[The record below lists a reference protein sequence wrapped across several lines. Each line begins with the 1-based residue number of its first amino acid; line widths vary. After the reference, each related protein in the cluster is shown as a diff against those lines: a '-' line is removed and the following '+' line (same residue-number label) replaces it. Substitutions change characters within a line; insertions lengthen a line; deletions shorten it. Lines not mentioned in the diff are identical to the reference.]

1 MRDMINKI
9 DFKFLVFS
17 LMFLS
22 LGVLTLSGTIQNYV
36 HFQDPLNEMG
46 FAFLGFFGG
55 VLFALGIK
63 K

>member
-1 MRDMINKI
+1 MINKI

-22 LGVLTLSGTIQNYV
+22 LGVLTLNGNVQNYV

-46 FAFLGFFGG
+46 VTFLGFFGG

>member
-1 MRDMINKI
+1 
-9 DFKFLVFS
+9 
-17 LMFLS
+17 MFLS
-22 LGVLTLSGTIQNYV
+22 LGVSTLNGNIQNYV

-46 FAFLGFFGG
+46 VAFLGFFGG

>member
-1 MRDMINKI
+1 MINKI

-22 LGVLTLSGTIQNYV
+22 LGVSTLNGNIQNYV

-46 FAFLGFFGG
+46 VAFLGFFGG